1 MSGQEPGGPVAIGID
16 IGATKVLGGLVNVTT
31 GEVLHSDEIPA
42 LPRRDAEVVLDDI
55 VELAARIKNV
65 AERDALP
72 VHGLGVGI
80 AEIVDPSGNIT
91 TRETFDWLE
100 LPVSE
105 RFSEIMTPFVME
117 ADVRA
122 AARAEARFG
131 AGHGLASFAYVTI
144 GSGISSCLVL
154 DGKPLIGNTG
164 CAIVLTSATTQEH
177 CLVCGETYE
186 FCLEAYASGLG
197 MTRRY
202 AEAVSRE
209 VTRAEEVFDAAAA
222 SDAVAVDIIKTAASA
237 LGKNVAQL
245 VNLLDP
251 AAIVIGG
258 GLGLAPGPYRD
269 TLTDSIRQQI
279 WHESVRDL
287 PIVTAELGA
296 AGGMVGAALRG
307 AEGQQPGGSG

>member
-202 AEAVSRE
+202 VEAVSRE
-209 VTRAEEVFDAAAA
+209 VTWAEEVFDAAAA